1 MAPEMEGNLAKP
13 IANVPRPSAMDC
25 AHSRVEVL
33 GVSGSATYLRCGCG
47 LLLVSLNGQMCPF
60 GRTLK

>member
-1 MAPEMEGNLAKP
+1 MAPEMERNTTESTARDP
-13 IANVPRPSAMDC
+13 EPSAMDC

-33 GVSGSATYLRCGCG
+33 GVGGSATYLRCGCG
-47 LLLVSLNGQMCPF
+47 LLLVALNGQMCPF